1 MPITFR
7 CPACRNKLSTA
18 KRKAG
23 SLVTCP
29 GCNGEVRVP
38 TANEKLDPQV
48 ERLLATAGA
57 VADAPTKPQ
66 VSPFDFREGAQPP
79 SPPPPPPEPKPKST
93 VKRVNPVPTTKELN
107 DLPLFERPDFA
118 ELLEEA
124 EEEEK
129 EPLPLPTAP
138 PPQTKPADGF
148 VVTRVTAIAV
158 LVAVMALLGLAFT
171 AGFLVSRMG

>member
-29 GCNGEVRVP
+29 GCGGEVRVP
-38 TANEKLDPQV
+38 TANETLDPQV

-57 VADAPTKPQ
+57 PTKPH
-66 VSPFDFREGAQPP
+66 VSPFDFRTGAQPP
-79 SPPPPPPEPKPKST
+79 SPPEPPPEPKPA
-93 VKRVNPVPTTKELN
+93 KRVKPLAPSTKELN

-118 ELLEEA
+118 EMLEEA
-124 EEEEK
+124 AEEEK
-129 EPLPLPTAP
+129 EPLPLPAP
-138 PPQTKPADGF
+138 PPPTKPADGF
-148 VVTRVTAIAV
+148 VVTRGTAIAV
-158 LVAVMALLGLAFT
+158 LAAVTVLLGLAFT
-171 AGFLVSRMG
+171 AGFLVGRLS

>member
-48 ERLLATAGA
+48 ERLLATAA
-57 VADAPTKPQ
+57 AAAETPKPQ

-79 SPPPPPPEPKPKST
+79 SPPPPPEPKPT
-93 VKRVNPVPTTKELN
+93 VKRVKPLTPSSKELN

-118 ELLEEA
+118 EMLEEA
-124 EEEEK
+124 AEEEK
-129 EPLPLPTAP
+129 EPLPLPTEPAR
-138 PPQTKPADGF
+138 QTKPADGF
-148 VVTRVTAIAV
+148 VVTRGTAIAV

-171 AGFLVSRMG
+171 AGFLVGRMG

>member
-57 VADAPTKPQ
+57 PAEAPKPRDPQ
-66 VSPFDFREGAQPP
+66 FDFREGAQPP
-79 SPPPPPPEPKPKST
+79 SPPPPPEPKP
-93 VKRVNPVPTTKELN
+93 VKRVKPLTPSSKELN

-118 ELLEEA
+118 EMLEEA
-124 EEEEK
+124 ADDEK
-129 EPLPLPTAP
+129 EPLPLPAP
-138 PPQTKPADGF
+138 PPQTRPADGF
-148 VVTRVTAIAV
+148 VVTRGTAIAV
-158 LVAVMALLGLAFT
+158 LAAVMVLLALAFT
-171 AGFLVSRMG
+171 AGFLVGRMG